1 MNITVKPYDSEL
13 CYCRPD
19 TTWEKE
25 GRDFYVPDGVE
36 KVLWTPVVFARI
48 SKAGKCVGAKFV
60 SRYYDGF
67 GIGALLYCS
76 DEDLAFSSCLDHTSL
91 LPMPLYNPVV
101 LDNKEN
107 EYTLGELK
115 GNLEG
120 IKEALEDAI
129 CKASRRIS
137 LRIGDL
143 VAVELDVQKVLAER
157 SAGEIGFKAEFCG
170 NPLFDLKM
178 IF

>member
-48 SKAGKCVGAKFV
+48 SKAGKCVGAKFA

-67 GIGALLYCS
+67 GMGALLYCS

-157 SAGEIGFKAEFCG
+157 SAGETVFKAEFCG
-170 NPLFDLKM
+170 NPLFDLKV

>member
-1 MNITVKPYDSEL
+1 
-13 CYCRPD
+13 
-19 TTWEKE
+19 
-25 GRDFYVPDGVE
+25 
-36 KVLWTPVVFARI
+36 
-48 SKAGKCVGAKFV
+48 
-60 SRYYDGF
+60 
-67 GIGALLYCS
+67 
-76 DEDLAFSSCLDHTSL
+76 
-91 LPMPLYNPVV
+91 MPLYNPVV

-143 VAVELDVQKVLAER
+143 VAVELDAQKVLAER
-157 SAGEIGFKAEFCG
+157 SAGETGFKAEFCG
-170 NPLFDLKM
+170 NPLFDLKV

>member
-1 MNITVKPYDSEL
+1 MNITVRPYGSSL

-48 SKAGKCVGAKFV
+48 SKAGKCVGQKFA

-67 GIGALLYCS
+67 GMGALLYCGN
-76 DEDLAFSSCLDHTSL
+76 EDLAFSSCLDHSSL

-101 LDNKEN
+101 LDNPEN
-107 EYTLGELK
+107 EYTIGELK

-120 IKEALEDAI
+120 VKEMLEDAI
-129 CKASRRIS
+129 CRASRRIS

-143 VAVELDVQKVLAER
+143 VAVELSPQKILAEKE
-157 SAGEIGFKAEFCG
+157 AGETGFKAEFCG
-170 NPLFDLKM
+170 KVLFDLKV

>member
-1 MNITVKPYDSEL
+1 MNITVKPYGSSL

-48 SKAGKCVGAKFV
+48 SKAGKCIGSKFV

-67 GIGALLYCS
+67 GIGALLYCG
-76 DEDLAFSSCLDHTSL
+76 DEDLAFSSCLDHSSL
-91 LPMPLYNPVV
+91 LPMPLYTPAV
-101 LDNKEN
+101 LDNQEN
-107 EYTLGELK
+107 EYILGEHK

-120 IKEALEDAI
+120 VREMLEDAI
-129 CKASRRIS
+129 CKASQRTS
-137 LRIGDL
+137 FRIGDL
-143 VAVELDVQKVLAER
+143 VAAELDVQKVLCERPAEETR
-157 SAGEIGFKAEFCG
+157 FKAEFCG
-170 NPLFDLKM
+170 NPLFDLKV
-178 IF
+178 IY

>member
-36 KVLWTPVVFARI
+36 KVLWTPVMFARI

-67 GIGALLYCS
+67 GIGALIYCP
-76 DEDLAFSSCLDHTSL
+76 D
-91 LPMPLYNPVV
+91 
-101 LDNKEN
+101 
-107 EYTLGELK
+107 
-115 GNLEG
+115 
-120 IKEALEDAI
+120 
-129 CKASRRIS
+129 
-137 LRIGDL
+137 
-143 VAVELDVQKVLAER
+143 
-157 SAGEIGFKAEFCG
+157 
-170 NPLFDLKM
+170 
-178 IF
+178 